1 MYILHFYKIST
12 ERFMIYYIII
22 LKHYPII
29 NVYIFRD
36 MRRFMTIL
44 RNFILDTSTEES
56 KIVGIN
62 QYVLCPV
69 QS

>member
-1 MYILHFYKIST
+1 M
-12 ERFMIYYIII
+12 
-22 LKHYPII
+22 
-29 NVYIFRD
+29 YIFRD

-56 KIVGIN
+56 KIVGIDR
-62 QYVLCPV
+62 YVLCPV